1 MSETQAA
8 ARPLGSPQDL
18 KSILT
23 IRFGHFLFRYR
34 KFVFPAVSLAVLLL
48 GKPRLPLGSE
58 AWDRLLDGLGIAV
71 AVAGQGLRALV
82 IGLAYIKRGGESGKI
97 DAPKLV
103 VEGVFAHSRN
113 PLYLGNLMEFT
124 GLCLIFNSPSGYLLG
139 LPFFLFAYYSI
150 VRAEEDFLRRRFGAD
165 FEAYCRRVN
174 RFIPSL
180 RGLGATLQNM
190 EFNWRRVIR
199 KEYGTTFVWLTTLF
213 GLLAYQSCYFHGW
226 PGAKPAV
233 LRLIALWTPLPLAY
247 AAARYLKKTG
257 RLGRT

>member
-1 MSETQAA
+1 MSGTQAA
-8 ARPLGSPQDL
+8 APPLRSPHDL
-18 KSILT
+18 RSILA

-48 GKPRLPLGSE
+48 GKPRLFLGSE
-58 AWDRLLDGLGIAV
+58 TWDRVLDVVGIAV
-71 AVAGQGLRALV
+71 AVAGQALRALV
-82 IGLAYIKRGGESGKI
+82 IGLAYIKRGGENGTI
-97 DAPKLV
+97 DAPRLV

-113 PLYLGNLMEFT
+113 PLYVGNMMEFT
-124 GLCLIFNSPSGYLLG
+124 GLCLIFNSPVGYLLG

-150 VRAEEDFLRRRFGAD
+150 VRAEEDFLSHRFGAD

-174 RFIPSL
+174 RFIPSF
-180 RGLGATLQNM
+180 RGLGATLQQM
-190 EFNWRRVIR
+190 EFNWKRVIR

-213 GLLAYQSCYFHGW
+213 GLLIYQSCFFHGW

-247 AAARYLKKTG
+247 AAARYFKKSG